1 MLNSLYGRLGMNP
14 YLPKHLIVNEG
25 EHLKLMEKYKIIDI
39 YPLMNGKELIYI
51 KIIMT
56 LLGYYN
62 NHTIV
67 NIAIAAAVTAGARV
81 YMSTFKN
88 MEDIILYYSIQIV
101 LILID
106 L

>member
-1 MLNSLYGRLGMNP
+1 
-14 YLPKHLIVNEG
+14 
-25 EHLKLMEKYKIIDI
+25 
-39 YPLMNGKELIYI
+39 MNGKELILYQDNNDSFRDI
-51 KIIMT
+51 
-56 LLGYYN
+56 YN

-88 MEDIILYYSIQIV
+88 MEDIYYITRIQIV